1 LRILL
6 ATVWVLIGC
15 VINGGLYWVF
25 LNTPE
30 STVWTLGASAVLAV
44 IITMLDGFT
53 VTGATS
59 ILADG
64 LSSGGL
70 RRAVRAIPSIIPAS
84 IIVLLIWWMTLRA
97 ETWMAM
103 REGQVSAWFIARFGW
118 ADVTWLFRAVHYVAL
133 WFRWVVGFMLALS
146 LMGGFVAIGARALT
160 QSAWLRRAL
169 HPRSL
174 LLASLYFIVL
184 IALPWKYVVPWRPA
198 GLPPT
203 SVEFAFIA
211 VKLSI
216 AAMLFAFAVVMMI
229 REASGQTPPPRDFD
243 EAERAA

>member
-1 LRILL
+1 MRLLL
-6 ATVWVLIGC
+6 ATIWVLIGC
-15 VINGGLYWVF
+15 AINGGLYWVF

-53 VTGATS
+53 ITGATS
-59 ILADG
+59 ILSNG
-64 LSSGGL
+64 LSSSGL
-70 RRAVRAIPSIIPAS
+70 RRAVRAIPSVIPAS
-84 IIVLLIWWMTLRA
+84 IIVLLTWWLTLRA
-97 ETWMAM
+97 ETWMTM

-118 ADVTWLFRAVHYVAL
+118 ADVTWLFRGVHYVAL
-133 WFRWVVGFMLALS
+133 WFRWVVSFMLALS
-146 LMGGFVAIGARALT
+146 LMSGFVTSGARALA
-160 QSAWLRRAL
+160 QGAWLRRAL
-169 HPRSL
+169 HPRAL

-211 VKLSI
+211 AKLSL
-216 AAMLFAFAVVMMI
+216 AAILFAFAVVMMI
-229 REASGQTPPPRDFD
+229 REASGQTPPPRDLH
-243 EAERAA
+243 EAEQAA